1 VTLSGVSRQAG
12 RAGTATG
19 RRAGAMSASEKNRR
33 AGDTSEI
40 KTVTENRRARHDYH
54 IEDTIEAGLCL
65 LGSEVK
71 SLRQGAANLQDSY
84 AEIRDGE
91 VFLVNAHIAPYRAAA
106 FFGHHDP
113 RRRRKLLLHRAEIRR
128 LEARVR
134 QRGYTLVP
142 LRIYFRR
149 GLAKVELAL
158 ARGKRLYDRRRE
170 IAERDARREAEREL
184 SRARRHA

>member
-1 VTLSGVSRQAG
+1 MPARPEDV
-12 RAGTATG
+12 RA
-19 RRAGAMSASEKNRR
+19 
-33 AGDTSEI
+33 
-40 KTVTENRRARHDYH
+40 VTENRRARHDYH
-54 IEDTIEAGLCL
+54 VEDTVEAGLCL

-71 SLRQGAANLQDSY
+71 SLRQGAVSLQDSY
-84 AEIRDGE
+84 AEIRQGE

-113 RRRRKLLLHRAEIRR
+113 KRPRKLLLHRSEIRR

-142 LRIYFRR
+142 LRIYFRGGR
-149 GLAKVELAL
+149 AKVEIGL

-170 IAERDARREAEREL
+170 IAERDARREAQREL
-184 SRARRHA
+184 SRTS

>member
-1 VTLSGVSRQAG
+1 
-12 RAGTATG
+12 
-19 RRAGAMSASEKNRR
+19 MD
-33 AGDTSEI
+33 DTVPARPEDVRV
-40 KTVTENRRARHDYH
+40 VTENRRARHDYH
-54 IEDTIEAGLCL
+54 VEDTVEAGLCL

-71 SLRQGAANLQDSY
+71 SLRQGAVSLQDSY
-84 AEIRDGE
+84 AEIRQGE

-113 RRRRKLLLHRAEIRR
+113 KRPRKLLLHRGEIRR

-142 LRIYFRR
+142 LRIYFRGGR
-149 GLAKVELAL
+149 AKVEIGL

-170 IAERDARREAEREL
+170 IAERDARREAQREL
-184 SRARRHA
+184 SRTS